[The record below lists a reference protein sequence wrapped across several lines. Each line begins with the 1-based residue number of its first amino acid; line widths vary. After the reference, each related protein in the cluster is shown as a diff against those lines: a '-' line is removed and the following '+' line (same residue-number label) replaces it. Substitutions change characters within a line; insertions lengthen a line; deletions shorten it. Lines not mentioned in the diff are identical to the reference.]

1 MLYKR
6 EFIEQTGAAA
16 SNIMSESPRNPHVAI
31 VIPIYNEEGILHS
44 AVVDL
49 RERLAPLNW
58 DYEIIL
64 AENGST
70 DRTIEIA
77 EKLTE
82 KYPEVRYISAG
93 APDYGKALREGILA
107 TDADLVLCDEIDL
120 CDTDFHQRAVSTL
133 ESRSADL
140 VIGSK
145 LISGAED
152 ERPMLRHVASIGYTS
167 LLRVLLGFKGTD
179 THGLKAF
186 RRDALLPIVNAC
198 LVNKD
203 VFASEMVIRAYRE
216 ELKIKEI
223 PVRVVEKRPPS
234 INLFRRVPN
243 VLKSVAKL
251 TWAIR
256 IKG

>member
-1 MLYKR
+1 
-6 EFIEQTGAAA
+6 
-16 SNIMSESPRNPHVAI
+16 MSETPKPDVAI
-31 VIPIYNEEGILHS
+31 IIPIYNEEGILRS

-49 RERLAPLNW
+49 RERLAPLGWN
-58 DYEIIL
+58 YEIVL

-70 DRTIEIA
+70 DRTVALASELSA
-77 EKLTE
+77 
-82 KYPEVRYISAG
+82 KYSEVRFISAG
-93 APDYGKALREGILA
+93 APDYGKALREGIVSTQA
-107 TDADLVLCDEIDL
+107 ALVLCDEIDL
-120 CDTDFHQRAVSTL
+120 CDTDFHQRAKSAL
-133 ESRSADL
+133 ESGSADM

-152 ERPMLRHVASIGYTS
+152 ERPFLRHAASVGYTG

-186 RRDALLPIVNAC
+186 RRDRLLPIVNAC

-203 VFASEMVIRAYRE
+203 VFASELVIRAYRE
-216 ELKIKEI
+216 GLIVKEI
-223 PVRVVEKRPPS
+223 PVRVMEKRPPS

-243 VLKSVAKL
+243 VLRSIARL